1 MLQLVDHPAA
11 GIESGSTMF
20 RSCSNEDDIVASFD
34 CGDTMHDA
42 SIQQAESVESFFT
55 QLAHLG
61 QRHTTVGFEADL
73 GGLHLPPNCTPPSP
87 TTLASCCSQM
97 CGVGHVAM
105 KSRSQSD
112 PIRSNRGN
120 LTHSLIPLLLLI
132 LAANGAP
139 VLARKLLASRYDYPL
154 DFGFKLRNQDFP
166 GESKTWRGLVA
177 SLVFTSALA
186 GLLATHG
193 KRVLWCHCVSWRATC
208 FQVLSSGV

>member
-1 MLQLVDHPAA
+1 MNITIQLCFPHAKNQSVRGVVSPKIHLPVRLFFPDWNTMLQLVDHPAA

-112 PIRSNRGN
+112 PIQSRQFDSFPDSPSAINSRRQWCAC
-120 LTHSLIPLLLLI
+120 S
-132 LAANGAP
+132 GAQ
-139 VLARKLLASRYDYPL
+139 ASGITL
-154 DFGFKLRNQDFP
+154 
-166 GESKTWRGLVA
+166 
-177 SLVFTSALA
+177 
-186 GLLATHG
+186 
-193 KRVLWCHCVSWRATC
+193 
-208 FQVLSSGV
+208 